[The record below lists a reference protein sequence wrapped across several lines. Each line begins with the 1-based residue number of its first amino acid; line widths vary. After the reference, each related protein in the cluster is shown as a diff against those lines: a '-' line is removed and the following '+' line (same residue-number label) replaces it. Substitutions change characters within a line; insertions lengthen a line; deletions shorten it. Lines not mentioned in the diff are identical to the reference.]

1 MRSVLPVIVLAQ
13 FGCTSLWFAGNAIL
27 PDLAR
32 TAQLPADFLAP
43 PDQCRAAGV
52 PCRHAGVLPYWP
64 FPIGFLLRGYFL
76 LVHLWLRCL
85 TWALVSVGYQRQV
98 CWGYGFGTGF
108 LLAGIYPVGMKI
120 ASDYY
125 QRGLGVSLGFS
136 GWRSGVG
143 NGFSALVAQPHQYI
157 ALQVG
162 YLRHLVAG
170 GVGRGGYAVTRSGR
184 PPTGRRAW
192 WHRATHP
199 SKTPFLAGFRE
210 SGFRA
215 AALGYF
221 GHMWELYAFW
231 AFVPLVFNHVFL
243 GSTRWWSCLCRS
255 CRFLIIASGS
265 LGCVA
270 GGYLSLRVGA
280 KRVAVVALSLSGL
293 CCLASPLVLGGSSPA
308 LLIGFLLVWGVVVV
322 ADSPLFS
329 TLVAQNA
336 PAASRGTALTLV
348 NCIGFAIT
356 IVSIQ
361 LLNLLQVSIN
371 ASWLYVVLA
380 IGPAIGVTVLLK
392 KMVKFGHAFRYS
404 RPPRYAPAR
413 PRNGRGSSSSASFHN
428 LRPEFSQRAAGTVYL
443 YPCQQPHP

>member
-32 TAQLPADFLAP
+32 TAQLPADFLAHLTSAV
-43 PDQCRAAGV
+43 QLGFIAGTLV
-52 PCRHAGVLPYWP
+52 FA
-64 FPIGFLLRGYFL
+64 LLAVSDRFSPSR
-76 LVHLWLRCL
+76 VFFAC
-85 TWALVSVGYQRQV
+85 ALVAALLNLGVSLDGVSASGLLELR
-98 CWGYGFGTGF
+98 FGTGF

-125 QRGLGVSLGFS
+125 QRGLGVSLGFL
-136 GWRSGVG
+136 VG
-143 NGFSALVAQPHQYI
+143 ALVLGTAFPH
-157 ALQVG
+157 L
-162 YLRHLVAG
+162 LRSLTNTLPYKSVIYGTSLLAGLGGAAMRLLVPDGPYRQARLVAP
-170 GVGRGGYAVTRSGR
+170 RNAPER
-184 PPTGRRAW
+184 
-192 WHRATHP
+192 
-199 SKTPFLAGFRE
+199 TPFFAGFRE

-231 AFVPLVFNHVFL
+231 AFVPVVLTTFSRQHPLVELPVSL
-243 GSTRWWSCLCRS
+243 LS
-255 CRFLIIASGS
+255 FLIIASGS

-280 KRVAVVALSLSGL
+280 KRVAMVALSLSGL

-392 KMVKFGHAFRYS
+392 KW
-404 RPPRYAPAR
+404 
-413 PRNGRGSSSSASFHN
+413 
-428 LRPEFSQRAAGTVYL
+428 
-443 YPCQQPHP
+443 